1 MKFAT
6 CMKIVVMAIALIN
19 LTYVVIGLFLSLKE
33 KHTIK
38 KISVNNCQSCCT
50 FSDIEGFQNSILL
63 FLFRL
68 SFLSFL

>member
-1 MKFAT
+1 
-6 CMKIVVMAIALIN
+6 MKIVVMAIALIN

-38 KISVNNCQSCCT
+38 KISVSNCKSCCT
-50 FSDIEGFQNSILL
+50 FSDMEGCLQNSILL
-63 FLFRL
+63 FPLRL